1 MANALQ
7 DIYERL
13 EELDPTSFETD
24 AIKLLTGLGFEQK
37 MLAKATK
44 VRCDLTT
51 SGSASACLRRSRGLA
66 PTGSAPACSV
76 SIADTH
82 SQRAVNLHQ
91 LPLVPFFSL

>member
-44 VRCDLTT
+44 VRSDPAAPGGT
-51 SGSASACLRRSRGLA
+51 SAC
-66 PTGSAPACSV
+66 
-76 SIADTH
+76 
-82 SQRAVNLHQ
+82 
-91 LPLVPFFSL
+91 

>member
-44 VRCDLTT
+44 VRSDPAAPGCT
-51 SGSASACLRRSRGLA
+51 SACW
-66 PTGSAPACSV
+66 
-76 SIADTH
+76 
-82 SQRAVNLHQ
+82 Q
-91 LPLVPFFSL
+91 

>member
-44 VRCDLTT
+44 VRSDPAAPGGT
-51 SGSASACLRRSRGLA
+51 SACWRRSRGLA
-66 PTGSAPACSV
+66 FTAP
-76 SIADTH
+76 
-82 SQRAVNLHQ
+82 RAGL
-91 LPLVPFFSL
+91 LCLCC